1 MQDANS
7 NEYEGRSVGGVV
19 GNKEKQIEPSSA
31 AGRMIST
38 AKLKY
43 EKTFSKIKVKQL
55 FESFLDMLSTR
66 YLEKDEGKNSRQIKE
81 QWAIL

>member
-38 AKLKY
+38 AKFKY

-55 FESFLDMLSTR
+55 FESFLDITIFTWQSWWQLML
-66 YLEKDEGKNSRQIKE
+66 KDRSP
-81 QWAIL
+81 L

>member
-31 AGRMIST
+31 AGHIIST
-38 AKLKY
+38 AKFKY

-55 FESFLDMLSTR
+55 FESFLDFTIFTWQSWWQLML
-66 YLEKDEGKNSRQIKE
+66 KDRSP
-81 QWAIL
+81 LL